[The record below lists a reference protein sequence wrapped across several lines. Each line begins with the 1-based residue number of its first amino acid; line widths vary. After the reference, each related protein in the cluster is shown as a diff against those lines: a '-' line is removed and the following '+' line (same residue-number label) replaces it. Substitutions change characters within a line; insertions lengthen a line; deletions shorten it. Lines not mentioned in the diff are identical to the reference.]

1 MVGMSTLPDTK
12 SGGPLNDGVPFR
24 HPDPLDWGH
33 QVSRTEVLVN
43 AVARRIKL
51 KPYLVSNT

>member
-24 HPDPLDWGH
+24 HPD
-33 QVSRTEVLVN
+33 TLVG
-43 AVARRIKL
+43 VIKSQI
-51 KPYLVSNT
+51 PRYW